1 MRCLK
6 SPYSNTLFAFAG
18 LTACLKRFLEKY
30 QETERRNEMLQ
41 VKMCACVYICVHTVE
56 MGVGEPLTTTGERG
70 GKVKRA
76 SVETR

>member
-1 MRCLK
+1 
-6 SPYSNTLFAFAG
+6 
-18 LTACLKRFLEKY
+18 
-30 QETERRNEMLQ
+30 MLQ